1 MSCLGEEPAPQGTQE
16 ASEQHSNSN
25 KDELLK
31 DPFASKSSQIL
42 FDAIDQLQSCDASQ
56 DIDIPQL
63 VIVGG
68 QSAGKSSLLQS
79 LTSIPFPVSHGLC
92 TRFATR
98 IISRRTPPKSR
109 DEVVITIVKP
119 DFELDHI
126 FNYANEN
133 PYDKYVYRAET
144 LDSHTFAEL
153 MEEVP
158 FPRCRLVS
166 FSSNVMAANDTK
178 VSEKYMGIDSG
189 ISPSNKNFAT
199 EVLKIELSGPQRA
212 HFSILDIPGH
222 VSNAFRVHKWEMEG
236 IESMIVEY
244 MKKPQN
250 IVICVSD
257 ASNDLENQPIFKLAE
272 EHVESTRLIPVFT
285 KCDKATSQED
295 VVGIATGED
304 QHFRPMKHGW
314 FVVRNRVGDE
324 GASFDLDEAEATL
337 FGTAPWDRV
346 QNRRRGSKKLRD
358 YLGGLLCAK
367 IREEFPDMQET
378 VKSLLGEQLALREV
392 LGEPRADGNAQLRY
406 LMKIVDGY
414 TADVE
419 QALKTPWNFSR
430 KEMQLRSIVSNRNR
444 NFDRDM
450 MTKGHTFE
458 FEQPRLLYRQDTPA
472 IDQTGL
478 PPTPDGSPQPKS
490 KRNGSKRKSTQNRA
504 AMDNGPLTSAE
515 LRAEIQKQIHSFQS
529 SQLPGLLNPD
539 ILPVLYR
546 QQTTNWITIAR
557 DHLLGVSR
565 DIQTAAER
573 LLVEQLGY
581 DSTQPD
587 SDAYDNLL
595 PILEDMGCKAEKK
608 ALDRLEEYYRDELTF
623 PFFTTN
629 PEFTRRLEENR
640 VIRFKNYTYEHLQ
653 DVWNKVIQQPDNG
666 ALFDAS
672 LDAMYARIHPSAAQH
687 TEEEAHDILKAY
699 YELSLRTFIEH
710 VNMRI
715 VEGMLV
721 SLQGPLK
728 GLSTEY
734 LMSLSEAEIEELARE
749 DETKQV
755 QREQCLARIARLTEA
770 NKIAEN
776 ALRETRPR
784 AVEAVA

>member
-1 MSCLGEEPAPQGTQE
+1 MSQVKEEPIPQGNQE
-16 ASEQHSNSN
+16 APEQGTNA

-98 IISRRTPPKSR
+98 IISRRTPPKSK

-144 LDSHTFAEL
+144 LDSQTFAEL
-153 MEEVP
+153 MEEVQ
-158 FPRCRLVS
+158 FLPRPAHFLLT
-166 FSSNVMAANDTK
+166 VMTANDTK

-189 ISPSNKNFAT
+189 ILPSNKNFAT

-285 KCDKATSQED
+285 KCDKATSPED

-314 FVVRNRVGDE
+314 FVVRNRIGDE

-337 FGTAPWDRV
+337 FGSSPWSRV
-346 QNRRRGSKKLRD
+346 QNGRRGSKKLRD

-367 IREEFPDMQET
+367 IREEFPDMQAM
-378 VKSLLGEQLALREV
+378 VKSLLGEQMALREV
-392 LGEPRADGNAQLRY
+392 LGEPRADSKAQLRY
-406 LMKIVDGY
+406 LMKIVEGY
-414 TADVE
+414 AVNVQ
-419 QALKTPWNFSR
+419 QALRTPWNLPEE
-430 KEMQLRSIVSNRNR
+430 KMQLRSIVSNRNR
-444 NFDRDM
+444 EFDRDM

-458 FEQPRLLYRQDTPA
+458 FEQPRLLYQQNLSVT
-472 IDQTGL
+472 DQTGL
-478 PPTPDGSPQPKS
+478 PPTPEGSPQPKS
-490 KRNGSKRKSTQNRA
+490 KRDGSKRKSTQMPA
-504 AMDNGPLTSAE
+504 VMDNDPLTSAE

-546 QQTTNWITIAR
+546 QQTTKWISIAR
-557 DHLLGVSR
+557 EHLLRVSE
-565 DIQTAAER
+565 DIQVASDYLLAE
-573 LLVEQLGY
+573 QN
-581 DSTQPD
+581 D
-587 SDAYDNLL
+587 SDAYDNLM
-595 PILEDMGCKAEKK
+595 PILADMGCKAEKK

-653 DVWNKVIQQPDNG
+653 EVWNKVMQQPDNG

-672 LDAMYARIHPSAAQH
+672 LDVMYARIHPSAAQH
-687 TEEEAHDILKAY
+687 TEDEAHDILKAY
-699 YELSLRTFIEH
+699 YELSLRSFIEH
-710 VNMRI
+710 VNTRI
-715 VEGMLV
+715 VENMLV
-721 SLQGPLK
+721 GLQGPLK

-734 LMSLSEAEIEELARE
+734 LMSLSSAEIGELARE
-749 DETKQV
+749 DETRQV

-770 NKIAEN
+770 NNIAEN

-784 AVEAVA
+784 PVEAVA